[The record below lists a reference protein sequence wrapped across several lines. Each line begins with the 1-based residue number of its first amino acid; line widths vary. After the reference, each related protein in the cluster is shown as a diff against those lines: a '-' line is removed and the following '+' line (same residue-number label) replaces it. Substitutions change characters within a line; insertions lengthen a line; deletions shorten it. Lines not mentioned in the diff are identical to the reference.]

1 MGLKLQL
8 SSSVM
13 TKKWWTVG
21 VVVVVLVAL
30 GLYFGPKIYA
40 SFQEDDAPA
49 ATVDT
54 SGAQAATTDD
64 LNGTWTVTAGDASN
78 KTAAGYTVDEVLN
91 GSDVTVVGSTPEVSG
106 SVTVADNSLTAGE
119 VVVQTNSITTDSD
132 RRDGQFRGNIFDTA
146 TYPTATF
153 TIDQPVDL
161 SSLPKDGTTQTVTA
175 EGTLTLKD
183 RTRPVSVE
191 RNSDDVV
198 GLRHRAAVAR
208 IRDRR
213 GFGNG
218 RLPDQSE
225 SAVAR
230 SRGAAGVHPGGPTTY
245 PTRSFHD
252 LDAATS
258 RAMLRYSCVWSV
270 QMLNVSTGLV
280 SP

>member
-183 RTRPVSVE
+183 QTRPVSVQME
-191 RNSDDVV
+191 V
-198 GLRHRAAVAR
+198 L
-208 IRDRR
+208 
-213 GFGNG
+213 
-218 RLPDQSE
+218 QSGDTLIA
-225 SAVAR
+225 S
-230 SRGAAGVHPGGPTTY
+230 GAIPTTWSDY
-245 PTRSFHD
+245 GIEPPSLGFVTVEGSGTVDF
-252 LDAATS
+252 LINLS
-258 RAMLRYSCVWSV
+258 R
-270 QMLNVSTGLV
+270 Q
-280 SP
+280 